1 MKIFKLVKKCI
12 LWEHQLNFITSGFRE
27 DFMHPTHF
35 QHFGGNVPGFLFL
48 AYTGK
53 EASLTSSV
61 RTPQTVIT
69 GSYCSTAV

>member
-35 QHFGGNVPGFLFL
+35 QHFGGNVPGFLF
-48 AYTGK
+48 
-53 EASLTSSV
+53 
-61 RTPQTVIT
+61 
-69 GSYCSTAV
+69 